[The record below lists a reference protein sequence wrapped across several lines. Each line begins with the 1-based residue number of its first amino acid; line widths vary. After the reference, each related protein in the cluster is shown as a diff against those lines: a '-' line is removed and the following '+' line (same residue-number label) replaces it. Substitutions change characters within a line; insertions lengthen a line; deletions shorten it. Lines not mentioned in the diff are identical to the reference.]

1 MIKMLDSVET
11 LKYTLEYFD
20 PMNNMNNYKDVY
32 NIHSEGAII
41 YTRYMDKGS
50 EEKKGEATTETIHT
64 LFETILTIV
73 DQADQD
79 EVPIDDYAAEIELS
93 TKNSSMRFSRGLGT
107 KETHLSR
114 IVTEFLKEAG
124 FNEAK
129 E

>member
-50 EEKKGEATTETIHT
+50 EEKKGEASKETIHT
-64 LFETILTIV
+64 LLKRFS
-73 DQADQD
+73 
-79 EVPIDDYAAEIELS
+79 P
-93 TKNSSMRFSRGLGT
+93 SSIRRIRMRF
-107 KETHLSR
+107 LSMIMR
-114 IVTEFLKEAG
+114 RKSS
-124 FNEAK
+124 
-129 E
+129 